1 MLTEILKLK
10 ESLTAESIHIA
21 LIHNTI
27 EIHVAKVHKNQLH
40 TKTISFVTDDLR
52 DIKGASQNDYII
64 NAFNDFIIR

>member
-1 MLTEILKLK
+1 LKLK

-40 TKTISFVTDDLR
+40 TKTISFVIEDLR
-52 DIKGASQNDYII
+52 DIKGANQNDYII
-64 NAFNDFIIR
+64 NAFKDFVII